1 MMRDCVA
8 RTIRATRAESFAY
21 QASRRGRQWHGLH
34 RDEAVV
40 GQGHHG
46 RNGQHGVGRRLD
58 VHGDHRR
65 APAMDEVRRKM
76 EVNGQPFRG
85 WDKRS
90 GAGRRWYERLN
101 YDG

>member
-1 MMRDCVA
+1 
-8 RTIRATRAESFAY
+8 
-21 QASRRGRQWHGLH
+21 
-34 RDEAVV
+34 
-40 GQGHHG
+40 
-46 RNGQHGVGRRLD
+46 
-58 VHGDHRR
+58 
-65 APAMDEVRRKM
+65 MDEVRRKM